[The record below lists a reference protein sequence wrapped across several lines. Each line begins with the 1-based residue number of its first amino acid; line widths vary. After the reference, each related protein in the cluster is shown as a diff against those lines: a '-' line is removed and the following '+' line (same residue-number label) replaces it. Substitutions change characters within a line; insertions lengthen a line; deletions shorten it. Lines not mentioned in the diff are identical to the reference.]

1 MRNEHGAV
9 WGSLTW
15 ACGHGGRR
23 RAAPAKKLRRVE
35 SSGCQSTFPAHRR
48 HMAKHK
54 KQIQTKKFAA
64 TKRMI
69 SPHDARIT
77 KPAKLQ
83 QVEDKAKRKEQAGGS
98 SSTQPR
104 NVTQAPS
111 SLFFWHNDALGPPYH
126 VLIDTNFINFS
137 IQNKLDITRSL
148 MDALYAKVIVCI
160 TDAVMAE
167 LEKLGPKYRVA
178 LRIAKDPRFTRLP
191 AMKDG
196 ATYAD
201 DDLVERVTA
210 HRIYI
215 VATCDKE
222 LKRRLRKIP
231 GVPLISIKE
240 RKYQVERS
248 ECRHKKARSRSP
260 ACRRKQHRTHRCVG
274 RCPPLS
280 DATLCLPCA
289 VPEAQH

>member
-1 MRNEHGAV
+1 
-9 WGSLTW
+9 
-15 ACGHGGRR
+15 
-23 RAAPAKKLRRVE
+23 
-35 SSGCQSTFPAHRR
+35 
-48 HMAKHK
+48 MAKSQK
-54 KQIQTKKFAA
+54 KAKTKAFAA

-69 SPHDARIT
+69 TPNDGRIV
-77 KPAKLQ
+77 KPAKQAQHEERERKKRSEQ
-83 QVEDKAKRKEQAGGS
+83 QQKQ
-98 SSTQPR
+98 
-104 NVTQAPS
+104 NHVTQVS
-111 SLFFWHNDALGPPYH
+111 SALFFAHNESLGPPYH

-137 IQNKLDITRSL
+137 IQNKLDIMRSL

-191 AMKDG
+191 AMSPG

-222 LKRRLRKIP
+222 LKRRIRKIP
-231 GVPLISIKE
+231 GVPLISIKS
-240 RKYQVERS
+240 RKYQVERM
-248 ECRHKKARSRSP
+248 
-260 ACRRKQHRTHRCVG
+260 
-274 RCPPLS
+274 
-280 DATLCLPCA
+280 
-289 VPEAQH
+289 PEAQM